1 MKRAATAPRR
11 FRPARPGDV
20 PLLATL
26 LTETFAFYGEDP
38 PCPRAELESRL
49 ARHLGTE
56 PGFEALLAETEGG
69 ETLGYALFAPVFWT
83 SDCAMGLFLKEI
95 YLRPNARGAGL
106 GRALMAELART
117 AQARGWTKLVW
128 TVDRPNRSARRFY
141 DSLPGAR
148 QLDKLVYIQAGEAL
162 RRLSAEAC

>member
-1 MKRAATAPRR
+1 MKPAAKAPHR
-11 FRPARPGDV
+11 FRPAQPGDV

-26 LTETFAFYGEDP
+26 LTETFAFYGEEP
-38 PCPRAELESRL
+38 PCPRTELESRL
-49 ARHLGTE
+49 ARHLGAD
-56 PGFEALLAETEGG
+56 PGFEALLVETTDDEI
-69 ETLGYALFAPVFWT
+69 LGYALFAPVFWT

-95 YLRPNARGAGL
+95 YLRPRARGAGL

-117 AQARGWTKLVW
+117 ANARGWTKLVW

-148 QLDKLVYIQAGEAL
+148 QLDKLLYLQAGEAL
-162 RRLSAEAC
+162 KRLSAKDT